1 MDGDGV
7 AADAGFAVAA
17 IFAAAAPSASAA
29 AAGWDHHAPLECL
42 RDPAG
47 THYPRDV

>member
-17 IFAAAAPSASAA
+17 IFAAAAPSAAAA
-29 AAGWDHHAPLECL
+29 AAGWDHHAPQEYLRDLAGTHCL
-42 RDPAG
+42 RD
-47 THYPRDV
+47 V